1 MMAALR
7 NVSSG
12 RGQDRDLAYLLQ
24 LAQKH
29 SLSLKA
35 FHDSLMA
42 AERKGKAQCRGLK
55 IEIRSRAE
63 TSSTYMFSLE
73 DEPFAQATIRTS
85 SVRKLVKLPQEYSN
99 FLEEDENRLE
109 RNRNGGLIPRDI
121 GNMRVGQGGLSFKAH
136 VVRKSEVRAVTTR
149 DGTPLLVCSITLSDG
164 TGQIP
169 LAVWNS
175 QINEISEG
183 DLVEVQNARVRNFR
197 GEIQLALSRKAGILR
212 VLEPAV
218 KAKQTVTVQH

>member
-1 MMAALR
+1 MAALR
-7 NVSSG
+7 NISSG

-29 SLSLKA
+29 NLSLKS
-35 FHDSLMA
+35 FHDSMIT

-55 IEIRSRAE
+55 IETRSRAE
-63 TSSTYMFSLE
+63 AAATYMFSVD
-73 DEPFAQATIRTS
+73 DEPFAQATIRTT
-85 SVRKLVKLPQEYSN
+85 SVKKLMKLPQEYSSY
-99 FLEEDENRLE
+99 LEQADNRFQ
-109 RNRNGGLIPRDI
+109 RGHNGSTVPSDI

-136 VVRKSEVRAVTTR
+136 VVRKSDVRAVTTR

-175 QINEISEG
+175 QISEISEG

-197 GEIQLALSRKAGILR
+197 GEIQLALSRKAGVLR

>member
-1 MMAALR
+1 M
-7 NVSSG
+7 
-12 RGQDRDLAYLLQ
+12 LQ

-29 SLSLKA
+29 DLPLKT

-55 IEIRSRAE
+55 IDIRSRAE
-63 TSSTYMFSLE
+63 AAATYMFSLD

-85 SVRKLVKLPQEYSN
+85 SVRKLIKLPEEYSGY
-99 FLEEDENRLE
+99 LQDENRLQ
-109 RNRNGGLIPRDI
+109 RGRNGSILPSDI

-136 VVRKSEVRAVTTR
+136 VVRKSDVRAVTTR

-175 QINEISEG
+175 QISEISEG

-197 GEIQLALSRKAGILR
+197 GEIQLALSRKAGVLR
-212 VLEPAV
+212 VLEPAA
-218 KAKQTVTVQH
+218 KTKQTVTVEQ

>member
-1 MMAALR
+1 MAALR

-35 FHDSLMA
+35 FHDSLLT

-109 RNRNGGLIPRDI
+109 RNRNGALIPSDI

-197 GEIQLALSRKAGILR
+197 GEIQLALSRKAGVLR

>member
-1 MMAALR
+1 MAALR
-7 NVSSG
+7 SISSG

-29 SLSLKA
+29 NLPLKT

-55 IEIRSRAE
+55 IDIRSRAE
-63 TSSTYMFSLE
+63 AAATYMFSLD

-85 SVRKLVKLPQEYSN
+85 SVRKLIKLPEEYSGY
-99 FLEEDENRLE
+99 LQDENRLQ
-109 RNRNGGLIPRDI
+109 RGRNGSILPSDI

-136 VVRKSEVRAVTTR
+136 VVRKSDVRAVTTR

-175 QINEISEG
+175 QISEISEG

-197 GEIQLALSRKAGILR
+197 GEIQLALSRKAGVLR
-212 VLEPAV
+212 VLEPAA
-218 KAKQTVTVQH
+218 KTKQTVTVEQ

>member
-1 MMAALR
+1 MAALR
-7 NVSSG
+7 NISSG

-29 SLSLKA
+29 NLSLKS
-35 FHDSLMA
+35 FHDSLIS

-55 IEIRSRAE
+55 IETRSRAE
-63 TSSTYMFSLE
+63 AAATYMFSVD

-85 SVRKLVKLPQEYSN
+85 SVRKLMKLPQEYSSY
-99 FLEEDENRLE
+99 LEQAENRFQ
-109 RNRNGGLIPRDI
+109 RGHNGSTVPSDI

-136 VVRKSEVRAVTTR
+136 VVRKSDVRAVTTR

-175 QINEISEG
+175 QISEISEG

-197 GEIQLALSRKAGILR
+197 GEIQLALSRKAGVLR

>member
-1 MMAALR
+1 M
-7 NVSSG
+7 
-12 RGQDRDLAYLLQ
+12 LQ

>member
-1 MMAALR
+1 MAALR

-24 LAQKH
+24 LSQKH
-29 SLSLKA
+29 NLPLKT
-35 FHDSLMA
+35 FHDSLMTA
-42 AERKGKAQCRGLK
+42 TRKGKAQCKNLK
-55 IEIRSRAE
+55 IETRSRAE
-63 TSSTYMFSLE
+63 TASTYMFSL
-73 DEPFAQATIRTS
+73 DGEPFAQATIRNS
-85 SVRKLVKLPQEYSN
+85 SVKKLVKLPQEYSS
-99 FLEEDENRLE
+99 FLEDDENRLD
-109 RNRNGGLIPRDI
+109 RNRNGSALPREI

-197 GEIQLALSRKAGILR
+197 GEIQLALSRKAGVLR
-212 VLEPAV
+212 VLEPA
-218 KAKQTVTVQH
+218 AGPKQTVTVQH